1 MKLAVFIVALLA
13 VSVSCQTQNTVAVCV
28 TDLQN
33 DVSFIQG
40 LVSAV
45 QTKNILQIVTQVTMA
60 QPLIQQ
66 TVSDCK
72 AIKKLDIVSFVY
84 SKLNAAQKECL
95 ASVMGTVFAANTLK
109 IDFEQKNYIQVIQ
122 DLANLTTQAQETKQK
137 CNGFFGLNFDAKP

>member
-40 LVSAV
+40 LISAV
-45 QTKNILQIVTQVTMA
+45 QTKNIGSIILKVTMA

-66 TVSDCK
+66 TVADCK
-72 AIKKLDIVSFVY
+72 AIKKTDIIGFAY
-84 SKLNAAQKECL
+84 SKLNDQQRDCL
-95 ASVMGTVFAANTLK
+95 ASVMGTVFAASAIK
-109 IDFEQKNYIQVIQ
+109 QDVDQKNYIQVIQ

-137 CNGFFGLNFDAKP
+137 CNGIFGLKF